1 MSNER
6 TGKKGFS
13 LLTISGSDRI
23 LSMPNPTVLLCK
35 RLAER
40 IANQVQILKP
50 RVGKFVNIVWNSV
63 SSKLQARLVEL
74 LLFSI
79 FGLGGYVC
87 IWLTL
92 AALTRDTP
100 WMYAVWFAFVSQPV
114 WVSLLVLRVHDY
126 LADRSEKKTCGLT
139 RKTKNRR

>member
-1 MSNER
+1 
-6 TGKKGFS
+6 
-13 LLTISGSDRI
+13 
-23 LSMPNPTVLLCK
+23 MPNPIVLLCK

-74 LLFSI
+74 LLFSV

-92 AALTRDTP
+92 AALTRDAP
-100 WMYAVWFAFVSQPV
+100 WMYGVWFAFVSQPV

-126 LADRSEKKTCGLT
+126 LTDRSEKKHAD
-139 RKTKNRR
+139 